1 MDSHRLRRNLSQSDL
16 MKLITESQKRADYIN
31 KITDNDIHFHM
42 MTESYSPLKERLKYI
57 NSEYNINNKNYVE
70 PNTQRIVRN
79 NYNQINL
86 SGYYPSKTNQPNEN
100 IIEEDKYYIN
110 KNNNLYNSLNV
121 NKPFHREKK
130 HFPLINNK
138 GNFFRIENT
147 HLIKR
152 KIINNNYFSNNEN
165 DYNKKRINTYNYG
178 FNKYNDTKFRCYNN
192 YNQYK
197 NNSRISNLRRNDSM
211 LNMSNHFPR
220 IKLKNKMN
228 DEIIKFKNNEESE
241 EDNPNS
247 RNENHYSPRRYDYE
261 GSRFGDNTYNF
272 YLNEP
277 MRGDASVNWKFP
289 PLYMYNSK
297 IDYGK
302 SFPDY

>member
-1 MDSHRLRRNLSQSDL
+1 MNSHRLRRNLSQGDL

-31 KITDNDIHFHM
+31 KIIDNDIHFHM

-70 PNTQRIVRN
+70 PNTQRIVSN

-220 IKLKNKMN
+220 IKLNNKMN

>member
-1 MDSHRLRRNLSQSDL
+1 MNSHRLRRNLSQSDL

-31 KITDNDIHFHM
+31 KIIDNDIHFHM

-70 PNTQRIVRN
+70 PNTQRIVSN

-220 IKLKNKMN
+220 IKLNNKMN
-228 DEIIKFKNNEESE
+228 DEIIKFKNNEEIK

-247 RNENHYSPRRYDYE
+247 RKENHYSPRRYDYE

>member
-1 MDSHRLRRNLSQSDL
+1 MIF
-16 MKLITESQKRADYIN
+16 KVLITESQKKADYIN
-31 KITDNDIHFHM
+31 KIIDSDIHFHM

-138 GNFFRIENT
+138 GNFFRNENIQ
-147 HLIKR
+147 LIKR

-165 DYNKKRINTYNYG
+165 DYDKKRINTYNYG

-220 IKLKNKMN
+220 IKLNNKMN
-228 DEIIKFKNNEESE
+228 DEIIKFKNNEEIK

-247 RNENHYSPRRYDYE
+247 RKENHYSPRRYDYE

>member
-1 MDSHRLRRNLSQSDL
+1 MNSHRLRRNLSQGDL

-31 KITDNDIHFHM
+31 KIIDNDIHFHM

-70 PNTQRIVRN
+70 PNTQRIVSN

-138 GNFFRIENT
+138 GNFFRNENI

-220 IKLKNKMN
+220 IKLNNKMN
-228 DEIIKFKNNEESE
+228 DEIIKFKNNEEIK

-247 RNENHYSPRRYDYE
+247 RKENHYSPRRYDYE

>member
-1 MDSHRLRRNLSQSDL
+1 MNSHRLRRNLSQGDL
-16 MKLITESQKRADYIN
+16 MKLITESQKKADYIN
-31 KITDNDIHFHM
+31 KIIDSDIHFHM

-138 GNFFRIENT
+138 GNFFRNENI

-220 IKLKNKMN
+220 IKLNNKMN
-228 DEIIKFKNNEESE
+228 DEIIKFKNNEEIK

-247 RNENHYSPRRYDYE
+247 RKENHYSPRRYDYE